1 MVIPVCMES
10 ISKQTIKQNTNE
22 VVLYIGSNDLR
33 LTKEPLEIASNIVD
47 LTKTWKE
54 NDCDA
59 IISNILLD
67 GNKLKK
73 IK

>member
-1 MVIPVCMES
+1 MES
-10 ISKQTIKQNTNE
+10 ISKQTIKQNTDE

-33 LTKEPLEIASNIVD
+33 LTKEQLEIASNIVD

-67 GNKLKK
+67 GNKLKNK
-73 IK
+73 